1 MNKNMVNVLSNL
13 STAMWHAFIK
23 DKKAHAYANYPI
35 WILIWWSITNGEQL
49 EHCWKVTSKE

>member
-1 MNKNMVNVLSNL
+1 MVNVLSNL